1 MEDQSIEKIAD
12 ITGYP
17 TGTVKS
23 HLSRAKEKMA
33 TYLKQNGYD
42 GNNDKL
48 LIDFFAENRQ
58 EIPDNGFT
66 RRVMRHLPDRTR
78 RISQVWVT
86 FCFTLALVLFFVF
99 DGLQQVLGTLRE
111 TLTAAAQSG
120 VTELDPKSLLVAG
133 IVLLFLLYRKI
144 CSLA

>member
-1 MEDQSIEKIAD
+1 M
-12 ITGYP
+12 
-17 TGTVKS
+17 V
-23 HLSRAKEKMA
+23 
-33 TYLKQNGYD
+33 
-42 GNNDKL
+42 
-48 LIDFFAENRQ
+48 
-58 EIPDNGFT
+58 
-66 RRVMRHLPDRTR
+66 
-78 RISQVWVT
+78 
-86 FCFTLALVLFFVF
+86 VLFFVF

>member
-1 MEDQSIEKIAD
+1 MTE
-12 ITGYP
+12 
-17 TGTVKS
+17 
-23 HLSRAKEKMA
+23 
-33 TYLKQNGYD
+33 
-42 GNNDKL
+42 NNDKL
-48 LIDFFAENRQ
+48 LIDFFAENRL

-66 RRVMRHLPDRTR
+66 RRVMRPLPDRTR

>member
-1 MEDQSIEKIAD
+1 MTE
-12 ITGYP
+12 
-17 TGTVKS
+17 
-23 HLSRAKEKMA
+23 
-33 TYLKQNGYD
+33 
-42 GNNDKL
+42 NNDKL

-111 TLTAAAQSG
+111 TLTAAAQSFIG
-120 VTELDPKSLLVAG
+120 CRHSITLPALSQNMFIGLNALEIANG
-133 IVLLFLLYRKI
+133 NFLI
-144 CSLA
+144 E

>member
-1 MEDQSIEKIAD
+1 MTE
-12 ITGYP
+12 
-17 TGTVKS
+17 
-23 HLSRAKEKMA
+23 
-33 TYLKQNGYD
+33 
-42 GNNDKL
+42 NNDKL

-78 RISQVWVT
+78 LIS
-86 FCFTLALVLFFVF
+86 
-99 DGLQQVLGTLRE
+99 QVLGTLRE
-111 TLTAAAQSG
+111 TLTAAAQNG